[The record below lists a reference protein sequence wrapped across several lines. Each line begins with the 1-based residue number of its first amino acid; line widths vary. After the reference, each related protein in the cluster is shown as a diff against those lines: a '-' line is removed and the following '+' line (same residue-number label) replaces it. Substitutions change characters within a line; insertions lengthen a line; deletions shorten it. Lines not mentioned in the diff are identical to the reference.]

1 MNTAKPNTSKV
12 VPIIVPAL
20 TKVGNDQ
27 HFETGHLLIGLK
39 HRTVSSGLVT
49 MGSQGVKFGLNLTST
64 VVLARLL
71 APHDFGLLA
80 MVTSLMSLLRVFKD
94 AGLSSA
100 TIQQERITHAQVSN
114 FFWIN
119 LGIGGLLTLVLAASA
134 PLIAGFYKEP
144 QLVVITL
151 WLSLCFMLGS
161 ANVQHLAL
169 LRRQMRFKAIAIIE
183 VGYMAVG
190 GITGIIM
197 ALLGYGYWSLVGMNL
212 ALEVAEI
219 VLTWSISSWRPQLPK
234 RRGGTRRL
242 LSFGANM
249 TVGSAFDTLSKSVD
263 NVLIGRVYGP
273 DAVGIYSRAMVL
285 LLRPLD
291 QLLAPIGGVF
301 IPTFSRLQSEPN
313 RYRRAVLQLNE
324 VIALLSFFFSGLLL
338 PLSLP
343 VTLLLLGPKWEH
355 VAVIFKGLTIASLY
369 LPISNAAAWLLI
381 SQGRDKDYVRM
392 NSIRAVITIVSVL
405 VGLSFG
411 PVGVAFSLSIFGLL
425 VSLPVLYY
433 LVGRRGPVSTTDLW
447 TVFFRHLPLWGVVY
461 GATFLVHT
469 QVANSAPLWQLL
481 ACVPAGLLAGI
492 VFIFAYA
499 PSRGVAFH
507 LFHVLRE
514 FKNNRKT

>member
-1 MNTAKPNTSKV
+1 
-12 VPIIVPAL
+12 
-20 TKVGNDQ
+20 
-27 HFETGHLLIGLK
+27 
-39 HRTVSSGLVT
+39 
-49 MGSQGVKFGLNLTST
+49 
-64 VVLARLL
+64 
-71 APHDFGLLA
+71 
-80 MVTSLMSLLRVFKD
+80 
-94 AGLSSA
+94 
-100 TIQQERITHAQVSN
+100 
-114 FFWIN
+114 
-119 LGIGGLLTLVLAASA
+119 
-134 PLIAGFYKEP
+134 
-144 QLVVITL
+144 
-151 WLSLCFMLGS
+151 
-161 ANVQHLAL
+161 
-169 LRRQMRFKAIAIIE
+169 
-183 VGYMAVG
+183 
-190 GITGIIM
+190 
-197 ALLGYGYWSLVGMNL
+197 
-212 ALEVAEI
+212 
-219 VLTWSISSWRPQLPK
+219 
-234 RRGGTRRL
+234 
-242 LSFGANM
+242 
-249 TVGSAFDTLSKSVD
+249 
-263 NVLIGRVYGP
+263 
-273 DAVGIYSRAMVL
+273 
-285 LLRPLD
+285 
-291 QLLAPIGGVF
+291 
-301 IPTFSRLQSEPN
+301 
-313 RYRRAVLQLNE
+313 VLQLNE